1 MYSNYMTQPYLTSVA
16 RESSS
21 SSLSTSCST
30 LSIVYRRKMLSWKLI
45 IKSIDTYPPIDPLSK
60 ASFAH
65 MTQGRRNAMWPDKFI
80 NIETFVF
87 LHLIFTRNLVIHHK
101 HLLNDCLS
109 NHLLRTEGLLQPDIY
124 QRP

>member
-1 MYSNYMTQPYLTSVA
+1 MYKNYMTQPYLTSVA

-30 LSIVYRRKMLSWKLI
+30 LSIVYRRKKILRGKLII

-60 ASFAH
+60 SSFAY
-65 MTQGRRNAMWPDKFI
+65 MTQGRRNTMWPDEFV
-80 NIETFVF
+80 NIETLVF

-101 HLLNDCLS
+101 HLFNDRLS
-109 NHLLRTEGLLQPDIY
+109 NHLLTTGGHIAT
-124 QRP
+124 